1 MKKIMAIIACLAI
14 LASVPFMAAPDLFAA
29 SVSFTARTRQD
40 GACGS
45 WRCITGTVTAN
56 SGDTLAVGLGRI
68 IWVGLTRDNN
78 FTNDQFGASVSGG
91 TITFYTDTDGV
102 LFRIVVFGF

>member
-1 MKKIMAIIACLAI
+1 MKKLIAIIAFLAI
-14 LASVPFMAAPDLFAA
+14 LAPIPFMPAPDLFAA
-29 SVSFTARTRQD
+29 AVSFTAGTRQE

-68 IWVGLTRDNN
+68 IWVGLTRDDNK
-78 FTNDQFGASVSGG
+78 TNDVIGASVSGG